1 MWKLSTFG
9 KITFWI
15 GCIFAVPGILGLFHN
30 FLLARDIS
38 TSINYVFIGIMLIS
52 ASFLYEKKNKKT
64 PCAKRKGQTTLGTG
78 NVCAIC
84 CVDN

>member
-52 ASFLYEKKNKKT
+52 ASFLYEKKTKK
-64 PCAKRKGQTTLGTG
+64 PPAPSARGKQR
-78 NVCAIC
+78 
-84 CVDN
+84 

>member
-1 MWKLSTFG
+1 MWKLSTLG

-15 GCIFAVPGILGLFHN
+15 GCIFAISGIFDLFHV

-52 ASFLYEKKNKKT
+52 ASFLYKKKK
-64 PCAKRKGQTTLGTG
+64 
-78 NVCAIC
+78 V
-84 CVDN
+84 